1 VTNKQCCGPA
11 STKREQD
18 ICKAH
23 GKTVVLD
30 TGRLNLL
37 RVSKDIAEE
46 ASWVLYN
53 RGRLK
58 LELGKELSP
67 YFASYR
73 PKSLRRLGKIPD
85 ATKVKTMWMTVARY
99 RFVELS
105 IPRSV
110 LKISNPETY
119 TEDMYEIASLLLKS
133 WEKEVHQST
142 SEVPHTVTISLGELF
157 EEIVPFNTVPTPNM
171 DGELYFWS
179 TLNSSGEEPDFLKI
193 ATNSGKNF
201 MRLISIVRQNRGLS
215 EWKMA
220 ALSEIDE
227 ESEGY
232 KWLIQVRSECAIA
245 GIAFEGL
252 TKEKMASE

>member
-1 VTNKQCCGPA
+1 VTTKQCCGPA
-11 STKREQD
+11 STKREKD

-37 RVSKDIAEE
+37 RVSKDVAEE

-58 LELGKELSP
+58 LELGKKLSP
-67 YFASYR
+67 YFANYR

-85 ATKVKTMWMTVARY
+85 AMKVKAMWMTVARY

-105 IPRSV
+105 IPRVV
-110 LKISNPETY
+110 LRYSNPETY
-119 TEDMYEIASLLLKS
+119 TENMYEVASLLLKS
-133 WEKEVHQST
+133 WEKEVHQPT
-142 SEVPHTVTISLGELF
+142 SEVPHAVTISLGELF
-157 EEIVPFNTVPTPNM
+157 EEILPFNIIPTPDM

-179 TLNSSGEEPDFLKI
+179 LVNLPGEEPDFLKI

-201 MRLISIVRQNRGLS
+201 MRLISIVRQNSGLS
-215 EWKMA
+215 EWKMV

-232 KWLIQVRSECAIA
+232 KWLMHVRRECAIA

-252 TKEKMASE
+252 TKEKMALE